1 MSKMQELLTKNR
13 RLAILRF
20 LDEDAD
26 YSLNTSVLQS
36 ALEAIGHGVSRDV
49 VEADAAWL
57 AEQGLATLEKLDMAP
72 ITVLAITARGHDVAA
87 GVAVHPGVD
96 RPLPR

>member
-1 MSKMQELLTKNR
+1 MNTRELIVSNR

-20 LDEDAD
+20 LAAEPD
-26 YSLNTSVLQS
+26 YSMNTSVLQG
-36 ALEAIGHGVSRDV
+36 ALRHIGHGVPRDT

-57 AEQGLATLEKLDMAP
+57 AEQGLATVERLDIP
-72 ITVLAITARGHDVAA
+72 VTVLRLTPRGADVAS
-87 GVAVHPGVD
+87 GVAAHPGVD

>member
-1 MSKMQELLTKNR
+1 MEANIITKNR

-20 LDEDAD
+20 LAEEPE
-26 YSLNTSVLQS
+26 YSLNTSVLQA
-36 ALEAIGHGVSRDV
+36 ALRQIGHAVSRDT

-57 AEQGLATLEKLDMAP
+57 KEQELCVVERLDIP
-72 ITVLAITARGHDVAA
+72 VTVLRLTSRGADVAS

>member
-1 MSKMQELLTKNR
+1 MNTRELITSNR

-20 LDEDAD
+20 LSGEPD
-26 YSLNTSVLQS
+26 YSMNTSVLQT
-36 ALEAIGHGVSRDV
+36 ALRHIGHGVSRDV

-57 AEQGLATLEKLDMAP
+57 DEQGLATVERLDIP
-72 ITVLAITARGHDVAA
+72 VTVLRLTTRGADVAS
-87 GVAVHPGVD
+87 GVAAHPGVD